1 MEVSSPFGSQTRTRL
16 LLSLELLGQSYA
28 RELARLL
35 CVSLSV
41 VQKGLLSLERD
52 GLISGRLVGRTR
64 LFQINPQY
72 FAAVQLRGLVAR
84 LLVAD
89 RDLKTRAADLRR
101 RPRRTGK
108 RL

>member
-16 LLSLELLGQSYA
+16 LLALELLGQSYA

-35 CVSLSV
+35 GASLSA
-41 VQKGLLSLERD
+41 VQKGLASLERD
-52 GLISGRLVGRTR
+52 GLIAGRLMGRTR
-64 LFQINPQY
+64 LFQVNPRY
-72 FAAVQLRGLVAR
+72 FAATQLRELIAR
-84 LLVAD
+84 LMVAD
-89 RDLKTRAADLRR
+89 RDLKARAVELRR

>member
-16 LLSLELLGQSYA
+16 LLALELLGQSYA

-35 CVSLSV
+35 GASLSA
-41 VQKGLLSLERD
+41 VQKGLASLERD
-52 GLISGRLVGRTR
+52 GLIAGRLMGRTR
-64 LFQINPQY
+64 LFQVDPRY
-72 FAAVQLRGLVAR
+72 FAAAQLRKLIAR
-84 LLVAD
+84 LISAD
-89 RDLKTRAADLRR
+89 RDLKARATELKR